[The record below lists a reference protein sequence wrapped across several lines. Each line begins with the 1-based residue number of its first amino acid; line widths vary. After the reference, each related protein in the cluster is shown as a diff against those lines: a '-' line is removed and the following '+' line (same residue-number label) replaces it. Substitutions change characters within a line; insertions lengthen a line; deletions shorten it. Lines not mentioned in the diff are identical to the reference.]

1 MAPKFF
7 VLARV
12 VSRDGALEFWRERLV
27 HLCEVS
33 KTEPYGDSYYWG
45 YDLDGAK
52 DTLWG
57 LEGYTHPIGFF
68 IDHVSSDI
76 FKREMELVDRDRLL
90 RTVQGLGS
98 PDYDLHHYDQYGG
111 YLKREDDL
119 DADSKTSV
127 VVAIHYWAVEESR
140 RVEVLDRLASF
151 STKARQAPI
160 GLQSALVLKECR
172 DTTLSTLWLRF
183 DSLQTWE
190 DLQNSGEYKSLAADV
205 EPSTKSTQVHRSQV
219 FNGHLGLKDKVV
231 VTEA

>member
-1 MAPKFF
+1 MTPKFF

-12 VSRDGALEFWRERLV
+12 ISRDGALEFWRERLV

-76 FKREMELVDRDRLL
+76 FKREMELVDKDRLL

-111 YLKREDDL
+111 YLKREDDP
-119 DADSKTSV
+119 DADSKASIVFLNKGSPGPHRPAECTGLERMQGHDNEHI
-127 VVAIHYWAVEESR
+127 VVAA
-140 RVEVLDRLASF
+140 
-151 STKARQAPI
+151 
-160 GLQSALVLKECR
+160 
-172 DTTLSTLWLRF
+172 
-183 DSLQTWE
+183 WE
-190 DLQNSGEYKSLAADV
+190 ALQNSVESKSLAADI
-205 EPSTKSTQVHRSQV
+205 EPLTRSTEVHRSQV
-219 FNGHLGLKDKVV
+219 FNGHIGLKDKVV
-231 VTEA
+231 GTQV